1 MLMTL
6 ITGIAN
12 FVADFVRTLIIDTL
26 VGFCLR
32 PIGL

>member
-1 MLMTL
+1 MLSL
-6 ITGIAN
+6 FGCLCSFIK
-12 FVADFVRTLIIDTL
+12 DFVKTLIIDTL